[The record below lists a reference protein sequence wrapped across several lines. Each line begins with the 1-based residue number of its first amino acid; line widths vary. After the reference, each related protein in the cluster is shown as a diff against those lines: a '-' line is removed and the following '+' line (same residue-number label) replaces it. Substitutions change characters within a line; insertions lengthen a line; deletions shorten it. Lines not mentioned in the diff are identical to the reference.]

1 MPMIGEAAMGK
12 LWQTDVIKTTKEMCS
27 LFRQNK
33 QRGVT
38 KDTPYTN
45 SRK

>member
-12 LWQTDVIKTTKEMCS
+12 LWQADVIKITKEMCS
-27 LFRQNK
+27 LFRQKK

-38 KDTPYTN
+38 KDAPYIN